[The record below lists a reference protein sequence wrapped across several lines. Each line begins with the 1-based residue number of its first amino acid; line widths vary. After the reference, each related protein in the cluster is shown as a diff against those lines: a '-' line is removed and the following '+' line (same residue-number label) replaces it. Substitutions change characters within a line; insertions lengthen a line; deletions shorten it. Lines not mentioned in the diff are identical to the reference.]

1 MLGFFIA
8 FFLLGIAPF
17 FGYISFGAAVVITII
32 GLILGTVAVISS
44 SSTFEPGG

>member
-1 MLGFFIA
+1 MLAFFIG

-17 FGYISFGAAVVITII
+17 FGYISFGGAVVISII

-44 SSTFEPGG
+44 SSSFEPRG